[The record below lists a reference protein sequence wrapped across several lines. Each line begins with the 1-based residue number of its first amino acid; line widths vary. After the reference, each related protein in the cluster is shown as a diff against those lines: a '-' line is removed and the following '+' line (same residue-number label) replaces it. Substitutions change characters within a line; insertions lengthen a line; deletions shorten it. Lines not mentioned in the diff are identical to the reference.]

1 MSTENITGAGANEP
15 EAQTPVNQRTNGE
28 PVAAAAAQEPGFQA
42 SAQSSDRPSSQPTPM
57 PEEKTAAERLASDA
71 YQHSSE
77 AADALRRGEL
87 MQNSEIDPLAD
98 GDDRLI
104 ALLSYATQIIIP
116 VIMPVI
122 VLLSESSKKRPF
134 QRYHAVQ
141 SLAFTVLFWGLL
153 VLAGIGTAVI
163 QVVPLIGFLVGLMM
177 ACLVPLAWFAQAIML
192 LYYGFQAYKG
202 RRFAI
207 PGLTSFLRDQNW
219 I

>member
-1 MSTENITGAGANEP
+1 MSTEDVTGAGATQS
-15 EAQTPVNQRTNGE
+15 AGQVPVNTVGANGE
-28 PVAAAAAQEPGFQA
+28 PMPYMAQSTQ
-42 SAQSSDRPSSQPTPM
+42 SAQSGQAASTPVEPTP
-57 PEEKTAAERLASDA
+57 AERMASDA
-71 YQHSSE
+71 YQHTSE
-77 AADALRRGEL
+77 AANAFSRGEL

-98 GDDRLI
+98 NDDRLI

-116 VIMPVI
+116 VIMPAI

-141 SLAFTVLFWGLL
+141 SLAFTVVFWGLL

-177 ACLVPLAWFAQAIML
+177 ACVVPLAWFAQAILL

-202 RRFAI
+202 RRFAV

-219 I
+219 L

>member
-1 MSTENITGAGANEP
+1 MPVEP
-15 EAQTPVNQRTNGE
+15 TPV
-28 PVAAAAAQEPGFQA
+28 
-42 SAQSSDRPSSQPTPM
+42 
-57 PEEKTAAERLASDA
+57 ERMASDA
-71 YQHSSE
+71 YQHTSE
-77 AADALRRGEL
+77 AANAFSRGEL

-98 GDDRLI
+98 NDDRLI

-116 VIMPVI
+116 VIMPAI

-141 SLAFTVLFWGLL
+141 SLAFSVVFWALL

-163 QVVPLIGFLVGLMM
+163 QVVPLIGFLIGLMM
-177 ACLVPLAWFAQAIML
+177 ACVVPLAWFAQAILL

-219 I
+219 L

>member
-1 MSTENITGAGANEP
+1 MSTEDVTGAGATQS
-15 EAQTPVNQRTNGE
+15 AGQVPVNNVGANGE
-28 PVAAAAAQEPGFQA
+28 PMPYAAQ
-42 SAQSSDRPSSQPTPM
+42 SAQSSQAASTPVEPTPV
-57 PEEKTAAERLASDA
+57 ERMASDA
-71 YQHSSE
+71 YQHTSE
-77 AADALRRGEL
+77 AANAFSHGEL

-98 GDDRLI
+98 NDDRLI

-116 VIMPVI
+116 VIMPAI

-141 SLAFTVLFWGLL
+141 SLAFTVVFWGLL

-177 ACLVPLAWFAQAIML
+177 ACVVPLAWFAQAILL

-207 PGLTSFLRDQNW
+207 PGLSSFLRDQNW
-219 I
+219 L

>member
-1 MSTENITGAGANEP
+1 MSTENNLAA
-15 EAQTPVNQRTNGE
+15 NGE
-28 PVAAAAAQEPGFQA
+28 PVVNPAVNPAVEPVAPVPPAAPLPE
-42 SAQSSDRPSSQPTPM
+42 RPVVEPTPV
-57 PEEKTAAERLASDA
+57 ERMASEA
-71 YQHSSE
+71 YAHTSE

-87 MQNSEIDPLAD
+87 MQNSNVDPLAD

-104 ALLSYATQIIIP
+104 ALLSYATQILIP
-116 VIMPVI
+116 VIMPAI

-141 SLAFTVLFWGLL
+141 SLAFTIGFWGLF
-153 VLAGIGTAVI
+153 VLAGIGTAVV
-163 QVVPLIGFLVGLMM
+163 QVVPLIGFLIGLMM
-177 ACLVPLAWFAQAIML
+177 ACVMPLAWFAQAL
-192 LYYGFQAYKG
+192 LLIYYGFQAYKG

>member
-1 MSTENITGAGANEP
+1 MSTEDITGAGATQS
-15 EAQTPVNQRTNGE
+15 AGQVPVNNVSANGE
-28 PVAAAAAQEPGFQA
+28 PMPYGSQ
-42 SAQSSDRPSSQPTPM
+42 SAQSGQAASTPVEPTPV
-57 PEEKTAAERLASDA
+57 ERMASDA
-71 YQHSSE
+71 YQHTSE
-77 AADALRRGEL
+77 AANAFSRGEL

-98 GDDRLI
+98 NDDRLI

-116 VIMPVI
+116 VIMPAI

-141 SLAFTVLFWGLL
+141 SLAFSVVFWALL

-163 QVVPLIGFLVGLMM
+163 QVVPLIGFLIGLMM
-177 ACLVPLAWFAQAIML
+177 ACVVPLAWFAQAILL

-219 I
+219 L

>member
-1 MSTENITGAGANEP
+1 MSTEDVAGAGATQS
-15 EAQTPVNQRTNGE
+15 AGQVPVNNVGANGE
-28 PVAAAAAQEPGFQA
+28 PMPYASQ
-42 SAQSSDRPSSQPTPM
+42 SAQSSQAASTPVEPTPV
-57 PEEKTAAERLASDA
+57 ERMASDA
-71 YQHSSE
+71 YQHTSE
-77 AADALRRGEL
+77 AANAFSRGEL

-98 GDDRLI
+98 NDDRLI

-116 VIMPVI
+116 VIMPAI

-141 SLAFTVLFWGLL
+141 SLAFTVVFWGLL

-177 ACLVPLAWFAQAIML
+177 ACVVPLAWFAQAILL

-219 I
+219 L

>member
-1 MSTENITGAGANEP
+1 MILLKEIQMSTENITGAGQP
-15 EAQTPVNQRTNGE
+15 EAQVPSNNVSANGE
-28 PVAAAAAQEPGFQA
+28 PVSSTAQANQPAASIPVEQ
-42 SAQSSDRPSSQPTPM
+42 TPV
-57 PEEKTAAERLASDA
+57 ERMASDA

-87 MQNSEIDPLAD
+87 VQNSEIDPLAD
-98 GDDRLI
+98 SDDRLI

-116 VIMPVI
+116 VIMPAI

-141 SLAFTVLFWGLL
+141 SLAFSVLFWGLL

-163 QVVPLIGFLVGLMM
+163 QVVPLIGFLIGLMM
-177 ACLVPLAWFAQAIML
+177 ACIVPLAWFAQAIML

-202 RRFAI
+202 RRFAV

-219 I
+219 L

>member
-1 MSTENITGAGANEP
+1 MSTENITGAGATQP
-15 EAQTPVNQRTNGE
+15 EAQAPSNSASNVSVNNVGPNGEAISSAAQASGAGQPAASMPVEQTPV
-28 PVAAAAAQEPGFQA
+28 
-42 SAQSSDRPSSQPTPM
+42 
-57 PEEKTAAERLASDA
+57 ERMASDA
-71 YQHSSE
+71 YQHTSE
-77 AADALRRGEL
+77 AADSLRRGEL

-104 ALLSYATQIIIP
+104 ALLSYATQILIP

-141 SLAFTVLFWGLL
+141 SLAFSVLFWGLL

-163 QVVPLIGFLVGLMM
+163 QVVPLIGFLIGLMM
-177 ACLVPLAWFAQAIML
+177 ACIVPLAWFAQAIML

-202 RRFAI
+202 RRFAV

-219 I
+219 L